1 VTAGPQAPLSVMSY
15 NIQGHGALLGRRYLE
30 GIARVIRRARPRVV
44 GLQEVHRGTWAAR
57 FDDQVAILAELTGM
71 RASFGRSLSLRTGE
85 YGNALLFRGRLL
97 EEEVSILPGEA
108 ERRSILR
115 CRILPEGPGLAP
127 AGLASPGQAAPE
139 PLDVFVTHLA
149 AWGRLG
155 RSTRVRQA
163 RFVADR
169 LHEADGSFVLTGDLN
184 APPAAPELAPLMAH
198 ARLRACG
205 GPGAGPGAGQGA
217 GQGDGQVATHRFL
230 RQRIDYVF
238 AGPGWRRVGA
248 RVLRTGPSDHYP
260 VLATLWPG
268 ERPAGAPAAACEGE
282 MFDVGAAGAAG

>member
-1 VTAGPQAPLSVMSY
+1 MS
-15 NIQGHGALLGRRYLE
+15 NNNQGHGALLGRRYLE

-57 FDDQVAILAELTGM
+57 FGDQVAILAELTGM
-71 RASFGRSLSLRTGE
+71 RASFGRSLVLRTGE

-97 EEEVSILPGEA
+97 EEEISILPGEA
-108 ERRSILR
+108 ERRSLLR
-115 CRILPEGPGLAP
+115 CRIVPDGPGLAP
-127 AGLASPGQAAPE
+127 PGEGTAE

-155 RSTRVRQA
+155 RSVRVHQA
-163 RFVADR
+163 RFLADR
-169 LHEADGSFVLTGDLN
+169 LLEADRPVVLTGDLN
-184 APPAAPELAPLMAH
+184 APPAAPELAPLMDH
-198 ARLRACG
+198 ARLRACCEPDGYDRTEG
-205 GPGAGPGAGQGA
+205 GRGRGRA
-217 GQGDGQVATHRFL
+217 ATHRFL

-238 AGPGWRRVGA
+238 AGPTWRRVGA

-268 ERPAGAPAAACEGE
+268 ERPAEGGELAPPLREARE
-282 MFDVGAAGAAG
+282 VGAVGIAG

>member
-1 VTAGPQAPLSVMSY
+1 MIAGPQAPLSVMSY

-57 FDDQVAILAELTGM
+57 FGDQVAILAELTGM
-71 RASFGRSLSLRTGE
+71 RASFGRSLVLRTGE

-108 ERRSILR
+108 ERRSLLR
-115 CRILPEGPGLAP
+115 CRIVPDGPGLAP
-127 AGLASPGQAAPE
+127 PIEETAEA
-139 PLDVFVTHLA
+139 LDVFVTHLA

-155 RSTRVRQA
+155 RSVRVRQA
-163 RFVADR
+163 SFVADR
-169 LHEADGSFVLTGDLN
+169 LHEADRPFVLTGDLN
-184 APPAAPELAPLMAH
+184 APPAAPELAPLMDH

-205 GPGAGPGAGQGA
+205 GL
-217 GQGDGQVATHRFL
+217 DGSDHDHAEGGRGRDRAATHRFL

-238 AGPGWRRVGA
+238 AGPTWRRVGA

-268 ERPAGAPAAACEGE
+268 ASEDEPAVASDLGRLVKRAYG
-282 MFDVGAAGAAG
+282 

>member
-1 VTAGPQAPLSVMSY
+1 MTAGPQAPLSVMSY

-97 EEEVSILPGEA
+97 EEEVVILPGEA
-108 ERRSILR
+108 ERRSLLR
-115 CRILPEGPGLAP
+115 CRIVPDRPGIAP
-127 AGLASPGQAAPE
+127 PGESAAE

-155 RSTRVRQA
+155 RSMRVRQA

-169 LHEADGSFVLTGDLN
+169 LHEADGPFVLTGDLN
-184 APPAAPELAPLMAH
+184 APPAAPELAPLMDH

-205 GPGAGPGAGQGA
+205 GPDGPGDPRGRGRA
-217 GQGDGQVATHRFL
+217 ATHRFL

-238 AGPGWRRVGA
+238 AGPTWRRVGA
-248 RVLRTGPSDHYP
+248 RVLRAGPSDHYP

-268 ERPAGAPAAACEGE
+268 QAPAGEGSMAPPEAELG
-282 MFDVGAAGAAG
+282 VAGVAG